1 MYRNVEAIEVKS
13 FSSVPF
19 FFLLALN
26 CDLGLMHHLHN
37 QQLFLLRPSPRMM
50 WHHPS
55 KSPPF
60 GVVEVHVMDCSISDD
75 VSSAPTTDNLHQTLV
90 GI

>member
-13 FSSVPF
+13 FSPIPF
-19 FFLLALN
+19 FYPLALN
-26 CDLGLMHHLHN
+26 CHLGLMHHLHN

-60 GVVEVHVMDCSISDD
+60 GVVEVGGNELFHF
-75 VSSAPTTDNLHQTLV
+75 
-90 GI
+90 

>member
-13 FSSVPF
+13 FSPVPF
-19 FFLLALN
+19 FSFGSELRSWTYA
-26 CDLGLMHHLHN
+26 HLHN
-37 QQLFLLRPSPRMM
+37 QQLFLLRPSPSMM

-60 GVVEVHVMDCSISDD
+60 GVVEVHVMDCSTSDD